1 MRRMRAFRILAVAAA
16 VSLAIPAIAL
26 PVAATEKAKPYV
38 VVMAA
43 DPIAAYAGGTRGIA
57 ATKPTAGK
65 KVDRRSA
72 AARQYQSLLQSQH
85 DSSLQQGGLPVDV
98 AETVAWFSQDANAG
112 VTGNVVR
119 VCGQSLLG
127 A

>member
-65 KVDRRSA
+65 KVDREARPPASTSRSCRASTTARCSRA
-72 AARQYQSLLQSQH
+72 AWR
-85 DSSLQQGGLPVDV
+85 
-98 AETVAWFSQDANAG
+98 
-112 VTGNVVR
+112 
-119 VCGQSLLG
+119 
-127 A
+127 